1 MEKDNINNDKL
12 PGVISGKMTTQKS
25 NKDEIYAD
33 LIKQSL
39 LKRQNEIDIEMR
51 NLTHEKFEKIQN
63 KLIQEGI
70 LKSEKENIKKNSLL
84 NLIIEIFTKP
94 QINNAASLGVGIVIS
109 ASLIILYIV
118 FPRFE
123 NNINGINDTK
133 DINYQRDSKT
143 NNQNQEEYEEIIKLE
158 PLKIDLK
165 NKNID
170 FKVNQFAEGHYEL
183 IFINNKVSKEI
194 LDKYDIKEKQE
205 NGAFKINFK

>member
-109 ASLIILYIV
+109 ASLIILYIA

-183 IFINNKVSKEI
+183 IFINSKVSKEI